1 VRVTDVIP
9 RGRCYA
15 SDFKCSAPGED
26 EQALF
31 EALARLARIEAR
43 VVGREA
49 VDAIT
54 LQIRIEDRL
63 ETIAFARQKYL
74 VPPTAMLALLNRELE
89 RAGRDHRL
97 VTCRDDLTESVVLAS
112 PTEIAALKQLL
123 I

>member
-1 VRVTDVIP
+1 VVP
-9 RGRCYA
+9 RGRCYE

-31 EALARLARIEAR
+31 EDLAQLARIEAR

-49 VDAIT
+49 
-54 LQIRIEDRL
+54 L
-63 ETIAFARQKYL
+63 ETITLLIQLGDRVEMVAFTRQKYL
-74 VPPTAMLALLNRELE
+74 VPPTAILALLNRELE
-89 RAGRDHRL
+89 RAGREHRL
-97 VTCRDDLTESVVLAS
+97 VTCRDDLTESVVLAT